1 MTKMKSKKMTK
12 STFAIII
19 MGIVMVAMLA
29 FGGTFAYFTATATKA
44 TGSVTTGTVKLENKT
59 GATITRTST
68 DDIVPGAYLYG
79 TADAYQEIELT
90 NLSDVATYVFAK
102 FTAEAKSGSA
112 AVTINIDGNPSV
124 LKTTVKAEEG
134 KWTKLEGVDGVY
146 YLALDA
152 KAAADTFGFKVQF
165 DERVQA
171 NLAQGSDEVNNVSSA
186 TIMGLAINVSVEFAS
201 IQQLTFGTVS
211 AAYEAAFKTVA
222 TNNGV
227 RA

>member
-29 FGGTFAYFTATATKA
+29 FGGTFAYFTATANNA

-59 GATITRTST
+59 GAAITRTST
-68 DDIVPGAYLYG
+68 EDIVPGAYLYG
-79 TADAYQEIELT
+79 TAAAYQEIELT
-90 NLSDVATYVFAK
+90 NSSDVATYVFAK
-102 FTAEAKSGSA
+102 FTAEAKSGTE
-112 AVTINIDGNPSV
+112 AVTINIEGKPSV
-124 LKTTVKAEEG
+124 LKTTVKEEAG
-134 KWTKLEGVDGVY
+134 KWTKLSDGVY

-152 KAAADTFGFKVQF
+152 NAAADTFGFKVQF

-171 NLAQGSDEVNNVSSA
+171 NLAQGSAEVNNVSSA

-201 IQQLTFGTVS
+201 IQQLTFDTVQD
-211 AAYEAAFKTVA
+211 AYAAAFKTVA
-222 TNNGV
+222 TDSDV